1 LKGWTYSTVRGAS
14 DKKLI
19 VIFLRG
25 GMDGLNV
32 VVPYGDPNYYALR
45 PTIAIP
51 KPGNELGVL
60 DLDGYFGLN
69 PALESLMPFWKD
81 KSLAFIHAS
90 GSPDPTRSHFD
101 AQDFMESG
109 MPGQKLGTTGWLN
122 RLVEQLPNKHSH
134 LQALSFGPVLPKIFS
149 GPANVA
155 TVSKPGANN
164 KMVLDRPVFAKLF
177 DEMYSGRNDAVSKAF
192 REGVATHKAMN
203 EALAAPNPSPQDVE
217 QMIANRGAPLPKSF
231 PSFGKQ
237 LAGLIHKDQNI
248 QVAFIDFGGWDTHI
262 NQGTG
267 KGQLANH
274 LNPLAK
280 GLADLVQDLDSL
292 FKDTVI
298 VVMSEFGRTARE
310 NGNGGTDHGHG
321 NVMWLLGGDVNGG
334 KVCGKWL
341 GLADKDLHES
351 RDLPTTTD
359 FRSVVSYVLRNQV
372 DVSDAAVGKIFPD
385 FRETKRDVLVKG

>member
-1 LKGWTYSTVRGAS
+1 MDRRHFLKALTVSSLYCLAPCLKGWTYSTVRGAS

-149 GPANVA
+149 GP
-155 TVSKPGANN
+155 
-164 KMVLDRPVFAKLF
+164 
-177 DEMYSGRNDAVSKAF
+177 
-192 REGVATHKAMN
+192 
-203 EALAAPNPSPQDVE
+203 
-217 QMIANRGAPLPKSF
+217 
-231 PSFGKQ
+231 
-237 LAGLIHKDQNI
+237 
-248 QVAFIDFGGWDTHI
+248 
-262 NQGTG
+262 
-267 KGQLANH
+267 
-274 LNPLAK
+274 
-280 GLADLVQDLDSL
+280 
-292 FKDTVI
+292 
-298 VVMSEFGRTARE
+298 
-310 NGNGGTDHGHG
+310 
-321 NVMWLLGGDVNGG
+321 
-334 KVCGKWL
+334 
-341 GLADKDLHES
+341 
-351 RDLPTTTD
+351 
-359 FRSVVSYVLRNQV
+359 
-372 DVSDAAVGKIFPD
+372 
-385 FRETKRDVLVKG
+385 